1 MPAAGLAGR
10 GLGKPAGCGG
20 GCGCSGGCSGGGCEY
35 GGNCGARRPSRF
47 LGSTGLKKAPSSV
60 GGRDRDSLP
69 EPIYGPGDGGRG
81 PAASLCGSMR
91 QSISWLR
98 GEIDR
103 LMELLG
109 PRANE
114 IATAWRQAREIC
126 ASPDAPSLCWSL
138 ELARVAAGSR
148 LPPPGVD
155 DQDAVDAYNAAWGA
169 ALHCSNSAS
178 GMDFA
183 AQRFW
188 GCMAAISGAQYLE
201 RRAAGEMKMSPP
213 VSYLEDIEPLEQE
226 LRATLVDL
234 AECERSV
241 PDPGFDE
248 AARWSCSA
256 SCNVEG
262 REAQCT
268 GRVTGSAT
276 GPSEGAA
283 CREAKREAT
292 QRAPRGCYARHCQC
306 SCSRR

>member
-1 MPAAGLAGR
+1 MGKQPKAYEILPGPGTAAQ
-10 GLGKPAGCGG
+10 GLGGKGG
-20 GCGCSGGCSGGGCEY
+20 GCGGSCGC
-35 GGNCGARRPSRF
+35 GGNCGARGPWRF
-47 LGSTGLKKAPSSV
+47 PGSTGFKKAPSTV
-60 GGRDRDSLP
+60 GGRDLDSLLQ
-69 EPIYGPGDGGRG
+69 PIYGPGDGGRG

-114 IATAWRQAREIC
+114 IATAWRRAREIC
-126 ASPDAPSLCWSL
+126 AAPDAPSLCWSL

-201 RRAAGEMKMSPP
+201 RRAAGDMKMSPP

-226 LRATLVDL
+226 LRATLVEL
-234 AECERSV
+234 ADCERSV
-241 PDPGFDE
+241 PAPGFDE
-248 AARWSCSA
+248 TARWSCSA

-262 REAQCT
+262 TEPQCT

-283 CREAKREAT
+283 CIPVNVRT
-292 QRAPRGCYARHCQC
+292 G
-306 SCSRR
+306 